1 MNQKA
6 QRVNRPK
13 NGFSFQRPGAIEAR
27 SGRLFSRLTTRSE
40 ILIVWGIALL
50 LLERFISAATINLSP
65 QEAYYWNYAMHPALS
80 YLDHP
85 PMVAWVIRAGT
96 LLLGKSEI
104 GVRIGGLSL
113 VVVSIWLI
121 NALGRLWFSRRAGLW
136 AALLFAV
143 IPVYCAYGPVIT
155 PDVPLICFW
164 LLTLYLFSI
173 AVLKDRPSAWY
184 WAGVA
189 LGFAMLSKYTA
200 LFLVP
205 SALLFL
211 IADRAHRKWLLRKE
225 PYLAFFI
232 SLVIFSPVILW
243 NYQHQ
248 WASFAFQFGRRV
260 LGEEMIDP
268 VRYARH
274 SFIEFLGIQA
284 ASIFPTFLAVL
295 VLSFAVALYFTIK
308 GRGSRWKFCLFFSFP
323 ILAFFAVYSI
333 GSAVNVSWPL
343 PGYLALLVAVHTSY
357 RYLRFKSGQRFKLAQ
372 RKMLFISF
380 YSLPVLY
387 VLVPFHMTLVIP
399 FVPVVKS
406 VTGWPELVKAVERE
420 RATIET
426 GKDRTTFIFGID
438 RKDITSELAFY
449 MQDFEAVFSRKVLGM
464 NALGFEFWDSRVPP
478 PGSNA
483 VAVGADEFFP
493 DIALLQR
500 HFMRVDEQ
508 VTMVPIARRGKIV
521 RRFYLVRCYG
531 YLGVKQAEVES

>member
-1 MNQKA
+1 MGQFRWRA
-6 QRVNRPK
+6 QDRRV
-13 NGFSFQRPGAIEAR
+13 
-27 SGRLFSRLTTRSE
+27 
-40 ILIVWGIALL
+40 VWGIALL
-50 LLERFISAATINLSP
+50 LLERLISAATINLSP

-104 GVRIGGLSL
+104 GVRIGGLCL

-136 AALLFAV
+136 AALLLAV
-143 IPVYCAYGPVIT
+143 IPVYCVYGATIT

-164 LLTLYLFSI
+164 LLTIYLVSI

-184 WAGVA
+184 GAGAA

-225 PYLAFFI
+225 PYLAFFL

-260 LGEEMIDP
+260 LGQEMINP
-268 VRYARH
+268 VRFARH
-274 SFIEFLGIQA
+274 SFIEFLGIQL

-308 GRGSRWKFCLFFSFP
+308 DQGSRWKFCLFFSFP
-323 ILAFFAVYSI
+323 ILVFFAVYSI

-343 PGYLALLVAVHTSY
+343 PGYLALLIAAHTCY
-357 RYLRFKSGQRFKLAQ
+357 RYLRFKSGQRFKIAQ
-372 RKMLFISF
+372 RKMLVFSL
-380 YSLPVLY
+380 YGLPVLY
-387 VLVPFHMTLVIP
+387 LFVPFHMALVIP
-399 FVPVVKS
+399 FVPVIKS
-406 VTGWPELVKAVERE
+406 VTGWQELSKTLERE
-420 RATIET
+420 KATIET
-426 GKDRTTFIFGID
+426 EKDKTTFIFGVD

-449 MQDFEAVFSRKVLGM
+449 MQDFEDVFSRKVLGQ
-464 NALGFEFWDSRVPP
+464 NALGFEFWDSRVPL

-483 VAVGADEFFP
+483 VAVGDDEFFP
-493 DIALLQR
+493 DIALLQQ

-508 VTMVPIARRGKIV
+508 VTVVPIVRQGKIV

-531 YLGVKQAEVES
+531 YLNQTAR